1 MGKTAVDE
9 TKTSKSKSKKVSLKV
24 PEKSNK
30 KSVAKKAVAPKK
42 APKPIQKKKEKKTKN
57 VEVAVKSPDKKPR
70 KVVKPRKVRVLND
83 MPFRKFG
90 KELARSYG
98 VENMSAEAKETFDG
112 LVQDFTDALLDRL
125 FDATR
130 DLNTVKD
137 RHVTNVVAQEVLVRR
152 KGDTNLVQGIIQ
164 TSQDVGQRY
173 DELYPAVVGLK
184 KD

>member
-9 TKTSKSKSKKVSLKV
+9 TKTKKKKVSLKV

-30 KSVAKKAVAPKK
+30 KKSVAKKSPT
-42 APKPIQKKKEKKTKN
+42 PKPVQKKQKKEKKKN
-57 VEVAVKSPDKKPR
+57 TEVIVKSPDKKPR

-90 KELARSYG
+90 KELARAYG
-98 VENMSAEAKETFDG
+98 VENMSLEAKETFDG

-125 FDATR
+125 FDATH

-137 RHVTNVVAQEVLVRR
+137 RHVTNVVTQEVLVRR
-152 KGDTNLVQGIIQ
+152 KGNTNLVQGIIQ

-173 DELYPAVVGLK
+173 DELYPAVIGLK